1 MTNIKLTVLSPADA
15 AEMFEVLGPPEI
27 YSDMDEAP
35 PTSIDALTK
44 RYTFLA
50 GQESPDKKQTWLNW
64 IIRDEADNR
73 AMGDVQATIE
83 RSTQVSL
90 IAYSLNPRFWGK
102 GIATQAVSMMLKTL
116 NQDYGI
122 RHFAATVNDTNLRSI
137 KLLQKF
143 GFHEISR
150 TPIEDGKIELAFE
163 FQIHS
168 RRSLFGWDGDNG
180 MGERLIA
187 QIIEGTKT
195 STAGP
200 LSLYTQA
207 ELADLRQSVGT
218 PVTVTDKDGN
228 PRCNIRITEVFETPF
243 GNPDPR
249 LVAGEGYG
257 TDVKGFQLSHET
269 AWADLVAQG
278 QLKLDGDTLL
288 VVELFER
295 T

>member
-1 MTNIKLTVLSPADA
+1 MFDVLAS
-15 AEMFEVLGPPEI
+15 PEI
-27 YSDMDEAP
+27 FLEMDDAP
-35 PTSIDALTK
+35 PVSLEALTK
-44 RYTFLA
+44 RYEFLA

-102 GIATQAVSMMLKTL
+102 GIATQAVSMTLKTL

-122 RHFAATVNDTNLRSI
+122 RHFAATANESNIRSV
-137 KLLQKF
+137 KLLKRF
-143 GFHEISR
+143 GFREVSR

-163 FQIHS
+163 FEFHRS
-168 RRSLFGWDGDNG
+168 RSQFGWNGDNG
-180 MGERLIA
+180 IGERLIA

-195 STAGP
+195 ATAGP

-207 ELADLRQSVGT
+207 ELADLRQSVGK
-218 PVTVTDKDGN
+218 PVTVTDKSGN
-228 PRCNIRITEVFETPF
+228 PRCNIRITEVFETTF

-257 TDVKGFQLSHET
+257 TDVRAFQLAHEQ
-269 AWADLVAQG
+269 AWADLAAQG
-278 QLKLDGDTLL
+278 LLKLNVETIL

-295 T
+295 I